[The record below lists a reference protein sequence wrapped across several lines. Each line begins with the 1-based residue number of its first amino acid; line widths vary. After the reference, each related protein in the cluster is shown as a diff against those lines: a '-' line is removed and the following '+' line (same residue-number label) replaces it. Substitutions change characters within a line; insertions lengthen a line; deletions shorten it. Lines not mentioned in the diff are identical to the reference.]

1 MNTSLKPLKLSD
13 LLAVWTVIIS
23 VLIASAKHAV
33 VELVRSFLAIVCPSC
48 RLHVPTVVAL
58 IMSAELALY
67 FTAPVFYGVYR
78 LIRFVVRLRNL
89 PAELAR
95 VTRERDAYQDQVER
109 LTRANQIQRSN
120 TALFVVHH
128 IERRQNAATFQ
139 KAATQRIAYLCN
151 KLCTQK
157 QFIDV
162 LSAQND
168 DLSRDNNN
176 LTERLEEFKTHC
188 TTFANINTILNAQSK
203 ELLSIYDQQV
213 ENIELL
219 EYELNF
225 TDTRISCLK
234 QRIRK
239 LMAQG
244 RTDKDDIVS
253 LEQRLQRTDD
263 RANALDNSL
272 AKSEG
277 KRRELDVQVEQLRQ
291 QNADREDVIS
301 QFEKRITQRDD
312 CIEELKTEADE
323 NFQEFQEIL
332 DEKLALAARVEELE
346 VKLAAREKQPEVVA
360 DDEDPDC
367 DHPNEDSDS
376 QGPFR
381 DQAVDIKSATISNS
395 NDEDNDEDDEDG
407 SDDSQS
413 DSSDLDDSDDEY
425 LDFGSESGSDEAASY
440 EGLLHGNRVVMY
452 LDFLDELIATNVR
465 KDVSDKAVLSML
477 ADAPPELA
485 TLAQGAVGH
494 YFTQLQVL
502 DGNVDNKA
510 QNRHHLQT
518 ALVTLQKRILL
529 YGEFRKPHLV
539 GSKMKPGPRADN
551 ILRRQLQLAGSPL
564 PRAIDC
570 LSLHSVV
577 ARPVVP
583 LIHPRIAHLRWH
595 GD

>member
-58 IMSAELALY
+58 IMSVELALY

-78 LIRFVVRLRNL
+78 LSFIVRLRNL

-95 VTRERDAYQDQVER
+95 VTRERDAYQDQVEK

-120 TALFVVHH
+120 TALFVVYH

-176 LTERLEEFKTHC
+176 LTEL
-188 TTFANINTILNAQSK
+188 K
-203 ELLSIYDQQV
+203 ELIIIYDQQV

-219 EYELNF
+219 EDELNF

-272 AKSEG
+272 TKSEG

-291 QNADREDVIS
+291 QNADRED
-301 QFEKRITQRDD
+301 
-312 CIEELKTEADE
+312 LKTEADE

-346 VKLAAREKQPEVVA
+346 VKLAAQEKQPEVVA

-367 DHPNEDSDS
+367 DHPNEDSDP

-413 DSSDLDDSDDEY
+413 DSSDSDDSDDEY

-494 YFTQLQVL
+494 YFTQQQVL

-539 GSKMKPGPRADN
+539 GSKMKPGPRADS

-595 GD
+595 SD